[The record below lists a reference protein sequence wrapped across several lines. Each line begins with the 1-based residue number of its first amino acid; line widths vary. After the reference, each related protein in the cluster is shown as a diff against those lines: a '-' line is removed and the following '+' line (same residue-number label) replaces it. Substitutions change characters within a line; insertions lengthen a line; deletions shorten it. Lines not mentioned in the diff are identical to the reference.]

1 MAYVTI
7 PALPAGVTLTGLEQ
21 FESVQS
27 ATSVKLTAAQI
38 KTFTSTTPNFTTD
51 DAVNAGVTNV
61 VTITHTTSGTPAI
74 GIGTGL
80 AFATETSTGTQVG
93 SVIQSVSTNV
103 TATTEAFDIVLRTM
117 AASALGEAARLTS
130 TKRLG
135 VGTASPATGLQT
147 VVDDANNNTVTEVI
161 RATHTTSGVPG
172 TGIGTAIGFEAETA
186 AGTNKVGATISAVT
200 TAVGVGVENFQ
211 LAVNLMNTGA
221 AVAEVA
227 RFTQDKKLGIGTT
240 TPGAPIEAVVDDA
253 NTSSIISAG
262 RFTHTTTGTPA
273 VGIGT
278 AIDFQTETTAGTNKL
293 GGAVYTTATSLTL
306 GSENFDMGLATM
318 QQGVAST
325 EIMRLKSGTATETA
339 RVGINTT
346 SPGCTLAAVL
356 NDTATNTV
364 STMARLTH
372 TTSGV
377 PAVGIGNAIELET
390 ETSNG
395 VNKVGVT
402 LSNVA
407 TVVTL
412 GSETFD
418 FVVKTMTASATAS
431 EKLRIGDYSNSSVPF
446 GVGSIP
452 TTNAWFHLGAGTATR
467 ATVGWDATGVLMTS
481 SIRGAQEYDG
491 TSMYFSPIATH
502 RGLIPS
508 MQTFQL
514 GADYTANGAITTTQ
528 TLFNKAVSVAAT
540 TRYAYELNFTI
551 TNTAATAKS
560 VQFAVAG
567 TATLAA
573 HDYEAITTFAASA
586 VTPTTSTLMQN
597 RITAGFATL
606 VTVSVASGA
615 AAGAFT
621 IRIRGTFDIL
631 AAGQG
636 TVNFQF
642 GLTAV
647 GTVVTVIAGS
657 SAQVWPL
664 GPIAAITD
672 NTSIGSWA

>member
-7 PALPAGVTLTGLEQ
+7 PALPAGTTLTGLEQ

-38 KTFTSTTPNFTTD
+38 KTFTSTTPTFTTD
-51 DAVNAGVTNV
+51 DANNAGVTNV
-61 VTITHTTSGTPAI
+61 VTITHTTTGVPAI

-80 AFATETSTGTQVG
+80 AFATESSTGTQIG
-93 SVIQSVSTNV
+93 SVIQSVSTNI
-103 TATTEAFDIVLRTM
+103 TPPNEAFDIVLRTM
-117 AASALGEAARLTS
+117 AGSALGEAARLTS

-135 VGTASPATGLQT
+135 VGTASPATGLQI

-172 TGIGTAIGFEAETA
+172 AGIGTAIGFEAETA
-186 AGTNKVGATISAVT
+186 AGVNKVGATLSAVT
-200 TAVGVGVENFQ
+200 TTVGAGTENFQ

-240 TPGAPIEAVVDDA
+240 TPGAPIEAVVDDG
-253 NTSSIISAG
+253 NTNSIVSAG

-273 VGIGT
+273 IGIGT
-278 AIDFQTETTAGTNKL
+278 AIDFQTETTSGTNKL
-293 GGAVYTTATSLTL
+293 GGAIYTTATAVTL

-325 EIMRLKSGTATETA
+325 EVMRLKSGTATETA

-346 SPGCTLAAVL
+346 TPAVTLQPLL

-364 STMARLTH
+364 SSMLRLTH

-377 PAVGIGNAIELET
+377 PAIGIGNSIELET

-395 VNKVGVT
+395 VNKIGVV
-402 LSNVA
+402 LSSVSTA
-407 TVVTL
+407 VTL
-412 GSETFD
+412 GSEAFD
-418 FVVKTMTASATAS
+418 FVISTITAGAAAN
-431 EKLRIGDYSNSSVPF
+431 EKLRVGTFITAAVPF
-446 GVGSIP
+446 GAGSVAD
-452 TTNAWFHLGAGTATR
+452 TQAWLHIASGTATR
-467 ATVGWDATGVLMTS
+467 ASLDIDPGTLMTTTFQ
-481 SIRGAQEYDG
+481 GATEFDG
-491 TSMYFSPIATH
+491 TALYFSPQALQ
-502 RGLIPS
+502 RGLLPS
-508 MQTFQL
+508 MQMYQL

-528 TLFNKAVSVAAT
+528 TIFNKAVSVAAS
-540 TRYAYELNFTI
+540 TRYAYELNFTV
-551 TNTAATAKS
+551 TNTAVTSKNLQYAI
-560 VQFAVAG
+560 AG

-573 HDYEAITTFAASA
+573 HDYEAICMFAALA
-586 VTPTTSTLMQN
+586 VTPTAPTYMQN
-597 RITAGFATL
+597 RITSGFATL
-606 VTVSVASGA
+606 VTVSPASGA

-621 IRIRGTFDIL
+621 LRIRGTFDIL
-631 AAGQG
+631 AGGQG

-647 GTVVTVIAGS
+647 GTAVTVVAGS

-664 GPIAAITD
+664 NTISAITND
-672 NTSIGSWA
+672 TNIGSWA

>member
-7 PALPAGVTLTGLEQ
+7 PALPAGTALTGLEQ
-21 FESVQS
+21 FEAVQS
-27 ATSVKLTAAQI
+27 ATSVKLTAAQL
-38 KTFTSTTPNFTTD
+38 KTFTSTTPNFITD

-80 AFATETSTGTQVG
+80 AFATESSTLTRTG
-93 SVIQSVSTNV
+93 SVIQSVSTNI
-103 TATTEAFDIVLRTM
+103 TPPNEAFDIVFQTM
-117 AASALGEAARLTS
+117 AGSALGEVARLTS

-147 VVDDANNNTVTEVI
+147 LVDDANNNTVTEII

-172 TGIGTAIGFEAETA
+172 AGIGTSIGFEAETS
-186 AGTNKVGATISAVT
+186 AGNNELGATLSAVT
-200 TAVGVGVENFQ
+200 TGVGLGAENFQ
-211 LAVNLMNTGA
+211 LAVNLMSSGA

-227 RFTQDKKLGIGTT
+227 RFTQDKKLGIGTS

-262 RFTHTTTGTPA
+262 RFTHTTSGTPA

-278 AIDFQTETTAGTNKL
+278 AIDFQTETSAGTNKL
-293 GGAVYTTATSLTL
+293 GGAVYTTATSLTF
-306 GSENFDMGLATM
+306 GSENFDMGLAVM

-325 EIMRLKSGTATETA
+325 EVMRLQAGTATTTA

-346 SPGCTLAAVL
+346 SPGTTLAAVL

-364 STMARLTH
+364 SSMVRLTH

-377 PAVGIGNAIELET
+377 PAIGIGNSIELET

-395 VNKVGVT
+395 NLEVGVV
-402 LSNVA
+402 LSSVA
-407 TVVTL
+407 AVVTL
-412 GSETFD
+412 ASEVFD
-418 FVVKTMTASATAS
+418 FVISTVSAGAAAT
-431 EKLRIGDYSNSSVPF
+431 EKLRVGDFITAAVPF
-446 GVGSIP
+446 GVG
-452 TTNAWFHLGAGTATR
+452 TTADAVAWFHVAAGTATR
-467 ATVGWDATGVLMTS
+467 APMDWDPGVLLTTDFQ
-481 SIRGAQEYDG
+481 GAQEFDG
-491 TSMYFSPIATH
+491 TAMYFSPQALQ

-508 MQTFQL
+508 MQTYQL
-514 GADYTANGAITTTQ
+514 GADYVGNGAITTTQ
-528 TLFNKAVSVAAT
+528 TIFNKAVSVAAS
-540 TRYAYELNFTI
+540 TRYAYELNLTI
-551 TNTAATAKS
+551 TNTAVTAKTL
-560 VQFAVAG
+560 QYAVAG
-567 TATLAA
+567 SATLSA
-573 HDYEAITTFAASA
+573 HDYEVISMFAATA
-586 VTPTTSTLMQN
+586 VTPTASTLMQN

-606 VTVSVASGA
+606 VSVSAASGA

-621 IRIRGTFDIL
+621 ARIRGTFDVL

-657 SAQVWPL
+657 SASVWSI
-664 GPIAAITD
+664 GPIAAITTD
-672 NTSIGSWA
+672 TDIGSWA

>member
-7 PALPAGVTLTGLEQ
+7 PALPAGTTLTGLEQ

-38 KTFTSTTPNFTTD
+38 KTFTSTTPTFTTD
-51 DAVNAGVTNV
+51 DANNASVTNV
-61 VTITHTTSGTPAI
+61 VTITHTTSGVPAA

-135 VGTASPATGLQT
+135 IGTASPATGLQT

-186 AGTNKVGATISAVT
+186 AGVNKVGATLSAVT
-200 TAVGVGVENFQ
+200 TAVGAGTENFQ

-240 TPGAPIEAVVDDA
+240 TPGAPIEAVVDDG

-273 VGIGT
+273 IGIGT
-278 AIDFQTETTAGTNKL
+278 AIDFQTETTSGTNKL
-293 GGAVYTTATSLTL
+293 GGAIYSTATAVTL
-306 GSENFDMGLATM
+306 GSENFDMGLAVM

-325 EIMRLKSGTATETA
+325 EVMRLQAGSATQNA

-346 SPGCTLAAVL
+346 TPQATLQTL
-356 NDTATNTV
+356 TRDTATNTQ
-364 STMARLTH
+364 STVARLSH
-372 TTSGV
+372 TTSGT
-377 PAVGIGNAIELET
+377 AAIGIGNVVELET
-390 ETSNG
+390 QTSTG
-395 VNKVGVT
+395 VSKVGVT
-402 LSNVA
+402 LTSVA
-407 TVVTL
+407 TAVTL
-412 GSETFD
+412 GSEAFD
-418 FVVKTMTASATAS
+418 FVIKTITSGAAAT
-431 EKLRIGDYSNSSVPF
+431 EKLRVGDFITAAVPF
-446 GVGSIP
+446 GAGATPS
-452 TTNAWFHLGAGTATR
+452 TSAWLLIAAGTATR
-467 ATVGWDATGVLMTS
+467 ASITLTSGTLLTSTTQGAT
-481 SIRGAQEYDG
+481 EFDG
-491 TSMYFSPIATH
+491 TALFFSPQATQ
-502 RGLIPS
+502 RGLVPS
-508 MQTFQL
+508 MQTYQL
-514 GADYTANGAITTTQ
+514 GADFTANGAITTTQ
-528 TLFNKAVSVAAT
+528 TLFNKAVAVAAS
-540 TRYAYELNFTI
+540 TRYAYELNFSV

-560 VQFAVAG
+560 LQYAIAG

-573 HDYEAITTFAASA
+573 HDYEVISTNAASS
-586 VTPTTSTLMQN
+586 VTPTAALLMQN
-597 RITAGFATL
+597 RITSGFATL
-606 VTVSVASGA
+606 ATVTGASGA
-615 AAGAFT
+615 NAATFT
-621 IRIRGTFDIL
+621 VRIRGTFDIL
-631 AAGQG
+631 AGGQG
-636 TVNFQF
+636 NVNFQF
-642 GLTAV
+642 GLSAV
-647 GTVVTVIAGS
+647 GTAVTVVAGS

-664 GPIAAITD
+664 NTISAITTD
-672 NTSIGSWA
+672 TSIGNWT

>member
-7 PALPAGVTLTGLEQ
+7 PALPAGTTLTGLEQ

-51 DAVNAGVTNV
+51 DAVNNGVTNV
-61 VTITHTTSGTPAI
+61 VTITHTTSGTPAV

-80 AFATETSTGTQVG
+80 AFATESSTGTQIG
-93 SVIQSVSTNV
+93 SVIQSVSTNI
-103 TATTEAFDIVLRTM
+103 TPPNEAFDIVLRTM
-117 AASALGEAARLTS
+117 AGSALGEAARLTS

-135 VGTASPATGLQT
+135 IGTASPATGLQT

-172 TGIGTAIGFEAETA
+172 TGIGTAIGFEAETS
-186 AGTNKVGATISAVT
+186 AGNNEVGATISAVT
-200 TAVGVGVENFQ
+200 TSVGAGSENFQ
-211 LAVNLMNTGA
+211 LAVNLMSSGA

-227 RFTQDKKLGIGTT
+227 RFTQDKKLGIGTA

-253 NTSSIISAG
+253 STNSIISAG
-262 RFTHTTTGTPA
+262 RFTRTTTGTPA

-325 EIMRLKSGTATETA
+325 EVMRLKSGTATETA

-346 SPGCTLAAVL
+346 SPGCTLAVVL

-377 PAVGIGNAIELET
+377 PAIGIGNSIELET

-395 VNKVGVT
+395 NLEVGVV
-402 LSNVA
+402 LSSVTTA
-407 TVVTL
+407 VTL
-412 GSETFD
+412 ASEAFD
-418 FVVKTMTASATAS
+418 FVISTVSAGAAAN
-431 EKLRIGDYSNSSVPF
+431 EKLRVGDFITAAVPL
-446 GVGSIP
+446 GVG
-452 TTNAWFHLGAGTATR
+452 TTADTVAWFHVAAGTATR
-467 ATVGWDATGVLMTS
+467 APMDWDPGTLLTTTFQ
-481 SIRGAQEYDG
+481 GAHEFDG
-491 TSMYFSPIATH
+491 TTMYFSPQALQ
-502 RGLIPS
+502 RGLMPT
-508 MQTFQL
+508 QQFFQL
-514 GADYTANGAITTTQ
+514 GSDFTANGAITTTQ

-551 TNTAATAKS
+551 TNTAATAKTL
-560 VQFAVAG
+560 QFALAG
-567 TATLAA
+567 TATLSA
-573 HDYEAITTFAASA
+573 HDYEVISMFAALAITPTAAN
-586 VTPTTSTLMQN
+586 LMQN

-606 VTVSVASGA
+606 VSVSAASGA

-621 IRIRGTFDIL
+621 ARIRGTFDVL

-647 GTVVTVIAGS
+647 GTAVTVIAGS
-657 SAQVWPL
+657 NASVWPI
-664 GPIAAITD
+664 GPVTAITND
-672 NTSIGSWA
+672 TSIGSWA

>member
-51 DAVNAGVTNV
+51 DAVNNSVTNV
-61 VTITHTTSGTPAI
+61 VTLTHTTSGTPAI

-80 AFATETSTGTQVG
+80 AFATESSTSTQVG
-93 SVIQSVSTNV
+93 SVIQSVSTNI
-103 TATTEAFDIVLRTM
+103 TPPNEAFDIVLRTM
-117 AASALGEAARLTS
+117 AGSALGEAARLTS

-172 TGIGTAIGFEAETA
+172 TGIGTAIGFEAETT

-200 TAVGVGVENFQ
+200 TAIGAGVENFQ
-211 LAVNLMNTGA
+211 LAVNLMSSGA

-253 NTSSIISAG
+253 NTNSIISAG

-293 GGAVYTTATSLTL
+293 GGAIYTTATVVTL
-306 GSENFDMGLATM
+306 GSGNFDMGLATM

-325 EIMRLKSGTATETA
+325 EVMRLQSGTATQNA

-346 SPGCTLAAVL
+346 TPQATLQTL
-356 NDTATNTV
+356 TRDTATNTQ
-364 STMARLTH
+364 STVARFSH
-372 TTSGV
+372 TTSGA
-377 PAVGIGNAIELET
+377 PAIGIGNVIELET
-390 ETSNG
+390 QTG
-395 VNKVGVT
+395 AATNKVGVT
-402 LSNVA
+402 LTSVTTA
-407 TVVTL
+407 VTL
-412 GSETFD
+412 GSEAFD
-418 FVVKTMTASATAS
+418 FVIKTISAGAAAS
-431 EKLRIGDYSNSSVPF
+431 EKLRVGDFITAATPF
-446 GVGSIP
+446 GAGSVADGV
-452 TTNAWFHLGAGTATR
+452 AWLHVAAGTATR
-467 ATVGWDATGVLMTS
+467 AALDLDPGTLMTS
-481 SIRGAQEYDG
+481 TFQGAGEFDG
-491 TSMYFSPIATH
+491 TALYFSPQALQ
-502 RGLIPS
+502 RGLVPS
-508 MQTFQL
+508 MQTYQL

-528 TLFNKAVSVAAT
+528 TLFNKAVSVVAT

-551 TNTAATAKS
+551 TNTAATAKTL
-560 VQFAVAG
+560 QFAVAG
-567 TATLAA
+567 TATLSA
-573 HDYEAITTFAASA
+573 HDYEVISTFAATA
-586 VTPTTSTLMQN
+586 ITPTASNLMQN

-606 VTVSVASGA
+606 VSVSAASGA

-621 IRIRGTFDIL
+621 ARVRGTFDVL

-664 GPIAAITD
+664 GPITAITND
-672 NTSIGSWA
+672 TSIGSWA

>member
-7 PALPAGVTLTGLEQ
+7 PALPSGTALTGLEQ

-38 KTFTSTTPNFTTD
+38 KTFTSTTPSFTTD
-51 DAVNAGVTNV
+51 DANNAGVTNV
-61 VTITHTTSGTPAI
+61 VTITHSTTGTPAI

-80 AFATETSTGTQVG
+80 AFATESLSGVQTT
-93 SVIQSVSTNV
+93 SVIQSVSTNL
-103 TATTEAFDIVLRTM
+103 TAPNEAFDIVLKTVGGSTL
-117 AASALGEAARLTS
+117 AEAARLTS
-130 TKRLG
+130 SKRFG
-135 VGTASPATGLQT
+135 VGTASPATAVQAVT
-147 VVDDANNNTVTEVI
+147 DDANNNTVTEVI

-172 TGIGTAIGFEAETA
+172 AGIGTAIGFEAETA
-186 AGTNKVGATISAVT
+186 AGVNKVGATLSAVT
-200 TAVGVGVENFQ
+200 TTVGAGTENFQ

-240 TPGAPIEAVVDDA
+240 TPGAPIEAVVDDG
-253 NTSSIISAG
+253 NTNSIVSAG

-278 AIDFQTETTAGTNKL
+278 AIDFQTETTSGTNKL
-293 GGAVYTTATSLTL
+293 GGAIYTTATAVTL

-325 EIMRLKSGTATETA
+325 EVMRLKSGTATETA

-346 SPGCTLAAVL
+346 TPAVTLQPLL

-364 STMARLTH
+364 SSMLRLTH

-377 PAVGIGNAIELET
+377 PAIGIGNSIELET

-395 VNKVGVT
+395 VNKIGVV
-402 LSNVA
+402 LSSVSTA
-407 TVVTL
+407 VTL
-412 GSETFD
+412 GSEAFD
-418 FVVKTMTASATAS
+418 FVISTITAGAAAN
-431 EKLRIGDYSNSSVPF
+431 EKLRVGTFITAAVPF
-446 GVGSIP
+446 GAGSVAD
-452 TTNAWFHLGAGTATR
+452 TQAWLHIASGTATR
-467 ATVGWDATGVLMTS
+467 ASLDIDPGTLMTTTFQ
-481 SIRGAQEYDG
+481 GATEFDG
-491 TSMYFSPIATH
+491 TALYFSPQALQ
-502 RGLIPS
+502 RGLLPS
-508 MQTFQL
+508 MQTYQL

-528 TLFNKAVSVAAT
+528 TIFNKAVSVAAS
-540 TRYAYELNFTI
+540 TRYAYELNFAI
-551 TNTAATAKS
+551 TNTAATAKTL
-560 VQFAVAG
+560 QYAIAG

-573 HDYEAITTFAASA
+573 HDYEAIVVPAATA
-586 VTPTTSTLMQN
+586 VTPTAPTLMQN
-597 RITAGFATL
+597 RITSGFATL
-606 VTVSVASGA
+606 VTISANTGA
-615 AAGAFT
+615 AAATFT
-621 IRIRGTFDIL
+621 ARVRGTFDIL
-631 AAGQG
+631 AGGQG

-647 GTVVTVIAGS
+647 GTAVTVLAGS

-664 GPIAAITD
+664 GPITAITD